1 MFPLDERAAVCGF
14 EAEIDGVVTKGV
26 VQEKEQARDTYHQAV
41 AQGDG
46 AQLLEQKRAD
56 VFELVR
62 PRASRRATH
71 AGAEGRQP
79 AAGPARHHHHHVRAD
94 AGVAA

>member
-26 VQEKEQARDTYHQAV
+26 VQEKQQARDTYNQAV

-62 PRASRRATH
+62 GVCG
-71 AGAEGRQP
+71 AGNR
-79 AAGPARHHHHHVRAD
+79 
-94 AGVAA
+94 